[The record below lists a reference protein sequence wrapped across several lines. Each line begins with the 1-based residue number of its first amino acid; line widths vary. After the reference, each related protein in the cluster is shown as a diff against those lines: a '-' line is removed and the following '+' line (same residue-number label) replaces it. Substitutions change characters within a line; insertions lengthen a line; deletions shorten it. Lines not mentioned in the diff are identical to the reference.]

1 MHNLDT
7 VTIELYFGS
16 NHINNLEKLSAF
28 KNCLWLDAMSN
39 DALKPKMMYYFKIKL
54 SSHIRRAYRTL
65 HLNEVLNKNPK
76 HLHIYLDGGHRVM
89 SCESSAILF
98 YRKYTLVRISYCSR
112 VEYFL
117 EIMNEFLA
125 MSVTIVRHPLNP
137 IIYGSSII
145 NCVWYCI

>member
-1 MHNLDT
+1 
-7 VTIELYFGS
+7 
-16 NHINNLEKLSAF
+16 
-28 KNCLWLDAMSN
+28 MSN

-54 SSHIRRAYRTL
+54 SSRIRRAYRTL

-76 HLHIYLDGGHRVM
+76 HLHIYLDGGHHVM

-125 MSVTIVRHPLNP
+125 MSVTINCTSSPESHYIWLLYYQLCMILYLTAKYMTIHPSDLVSLN
-137 IIYGSSII
+137 
-145 NCVWYCI
+145 